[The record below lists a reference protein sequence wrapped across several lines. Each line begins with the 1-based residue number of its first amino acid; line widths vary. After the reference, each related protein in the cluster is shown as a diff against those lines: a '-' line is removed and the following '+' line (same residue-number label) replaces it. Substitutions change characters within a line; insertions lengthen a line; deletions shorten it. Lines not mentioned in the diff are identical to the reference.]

1 MSESVFDRVRRKWQ
15 EAKLSLVKAFVK
27 WSVQKL
33 DKVSV
38 GSFLAFSWGIDD
50 VTEYHVIVER
60 SYPDYN
66 IYGTK
71 VTYYTDLDKRLF
83 DHMRKTIAER
93 SEE

>member
-33 DKVSV
+33 DKISV

-50 VTEYHVIVER
+50 VTDYHVIAER
-60 SYPDYN
+60 SYSDHH

-71 VTYYTDLDKRLF
+71 VTWYADLNRGESG
-83 DHMRKTIAER
+83 ER
-93 SEE
+93 SEDVET